1 MAHNRQIPMAA
12 VLTIALLLGSG
23 SLLAHHGMSSYDFQR
38 SITVKGTVT
47 KFEFTNPHVLL
58 HFDVKEGNKVVAW
71 IGESGSPN
79 MMRRGGWTKTSVK
92 AGDQVTVIGAP
103 AKNGSPSLRFLKVV
117 LADGRELDPAKGFD

>member
-1 MAHNRQIPMAA
+1 MAA